1 MSLTVGETSDDQ
13 TLSGRP
19 GPGWVWNLPR
29 TNSYFAMWQWSEMMS
44 MMIVLVYDQAMVRLK
59 ANDKDMP

>member
-1 MSLTVGETSDDQ
+1 
-13 TLSGRP
+13 
-19 GPGWVWNLPR
+19 
-29 TNSYFAMWQWSEMMS
+29 MWQWSEMMS